1 FRFWRAGPLDSGS
14 ALKYQRLH
22 DHFRSTPFGPVF
34 MADQSP
40 ALCCIICGSAPPGS
54 HQAIAQHLADAIVKA
69 GQSNAIAFVAAG
81 GGNNRTTNNGVGL
94 IRLAGGPDLAVV
106 TLIAREGVTAKTWN
120 ECLALQVMGVR
131 HVIFAILSSDGN
143 ELNSDRYETLAADCR
158 KIAKGL
164 TIEEPLVVPLALP
177 GGGTADWYNGA
188 PLSGCVLRLAVSLV
202 RPLRPMRV
210 IIDAAGSGRAVNG
223 RLAVGD
229 RVAVLP
235 AGRVSQVAALI
246 REGQSLDT
254 LETGETAGVTLTDGT
269 PLNSGDVLAQPEQRP
284 EIADQLAAHIV
295 WAAEDPLLPGRPY
308 RMQCG
313 GQSATAS
320 VSTLKYKINSSN
332 LEHVAA
338 RQLEKAETGFCN
350 LSISRPIVFD
360 PFEMG
365 GETGQFTLSDTVS
378 GETVGAGL
386 IRFGLRRAENVHW
399 QALSIDKT
407 ARATAK
413 LQQPCC
419 LWFTG
424 LSGSGKSTIANLL
437 ERKLHS
443 TGRHT
448 YILDGDNVRHGLNRD
463 LGFADADRVEN
474 IRRVAEVAKLM
485 VDAGLIV
492 IVSFISPFRAERRM
506 ARELFQSGEFL
517 EVFVETPIEVCEAR
531 DPKGLYAKARQGL
544 IRNFT
549 GIDSD
554 YELPEAPELRLDTT
568 TAEPADL
575 AERLLAELGGRGVV

>member
-1 FRFWRAGPLDSGS
+1 M
-14 ALKYQRLH
+14 RLVIG
-22 DHFRSTPFGPVF
+22 TP
-34 MADQSP
+34 
-40 ALCCIICGSAPPGS
+40 
-54 HQAIAQHLADAIVKA
+54 
-69 GQSNAIAFVAAG
+69 GQGRLI
-81 GGNNRTTNNGVGL
+81 NG
-94 IRLAGGPDLAVV
+94 D
-106 TLIAREGVTAKTWN
+106 
-120 ECLALQVMGVR
+120 
-131 HVIFAILSSDGN
+131 
-143 ELNSDRYETLAADCR
+143 
-158 KIAKGL
+158 
-164 TIEEPLVVPLALP
+164 
-177 GGGTADWYNGA
+177 
-188 PLSGCVLRLAVSLV
+188 
-202 RPLRPMRV
+202 
-210 IIDAAGSGRAVNG
+210 
-223 RLAVGD
+223 LAVGD
-229 RVAVLP
+229 AVAILP
-235 AGRVSQVAALI
+235 AGRVSRVKALSKGS
-246 REGQSLDT
+246 ESLSNA
-254 LETGETAGVTLTDGT
+254 TAGGVVAVVLEDGA
-269 PLNSGDVLAQPEQRP
+269 PLQPGDVLAPPGQRP
-284 EIADQLAAHIV
+284 EIADQVAAQLA
-295 WAAEDPLLPGRPY
+295 WSSAEPMFPGRPY
-308 RMQCG
+308 VLRCG
-313 GQSATAS
+313 AQVANAT
-320 VSTLKYKINSSN
+320 VSTLKYKINAGTQ
-332 LEHVAA
+332 EHVAA
-338 RQLEKAETGFCN
+338 RQLEHGETGFCN

-360 PFEMG
+360 PYESA
-365 GETGQFTLSDTVS
+365 GETGQFTLSDTVT
-378 GETVGAGL
+378 GESVGSGL

-506 ARELFQSGEFL
+506 ARDLFSNGEFL

-554 YELPEAPELRLDTT
+554 YEMPEQPELRLDTT
-568 TAEPADL
+568 TADPADL
-575 AERLLAELGGRGVV
+575 AERLIVELGGRGVV